1 MATQPNQHNSS
12 PYPLNYSFSG
22 MPELKNMADS
32 IPTMVHDTPA
42 ANHDALSM
50 ASDANNAIPH
60 NDNRDS
66 GDRQRNN
73 PMHSSDFPP
82 YALPPQQ
89 QQQGPYMN
97 PQQQQQRPYM
107 RPPPPYASSSWQPPP
122 QHQQQQQ
129 QQQQPDY
136 LTNDSH
142 AGPMRQHY
150 GSEASDY
157 ETYVAASQHRP
168 NGPPHLR
175 PAMRPPPPQQN
186 YNQRPPMRPNL
197 RPAMRPPPPG
207 SQYNHSGYPSDS
219 DSSSSVSGGHNKD
232 SSKLGF
238 LTCLKQSFKDIEL
251 LPLVPV
257 AGMLGA
263 SVYHHYKNRNRG
275 YVVPFKEPQWVR
287 YLGNAMMA
295 HSAYG
300 RLKQHGGHHPY
311 RPNNN
316 NNNNKNSGGVPWGAL
331 LGAVAGA
338 AMNRPGFGGG
348 GGGSNYGGYGQQQPY
363 GRPNG
368 GHQSYGRPNGYN
380 GGGGGGHGFGSGPSG
395 GNSGD
400 MVTKVLGKIM
410 GSLFGGGGGN
420 TRPGMGTRDLNSGID
435 DEDMLGGFDSSSAV
449 QKTVAEHH
457 YRHIYRKQPNLRHT
471 SAQALGGAAAI
482 KVLRSES
489 HMGQELRDSGLPL
502 PADLTHDQM
511 MMGLVLSEVGDLLER
526 KAEVTPLER
535 DDTLENIGKIALA
548 TIIKIKMD
556 EDDYTPFP
564 EKQPYTAYN
573 ESRRRDYAD
582 YDSAQYY
589 NSQSRRHHTAPS
601 SSAPTPNGQ
610 PRHHRRRRS
619 ESVSESNYAMHGKD
633 SHKYVY

>member
-12 PYPLNYSFSG
+12 PYPLNYSYNG

-32 IPTMVHDTPA
+32 IPTMAHDTPA
-42 ANHDALSM
+42 ANHDAMSM
-50 ASDANNAIPH
+50 ASDTNTATPH
-60 NDNRDS
+60 NDNRES
-66 GDRQRNN
+66 GDRQRSN

-82 YALPPQQ
+82 YAPPPQQQQ

-122 QHQQQQQ
+122 PPPHHQ

-142 AGPMRQHY
+142 AGPMRQQY
-150 GSEASDY
+150 GSEISDY

-168 NGPPHLR
+168 NGPPLR
-175 PAMRPPPPQQN
+175 PAMRPPQQS

-197 RPAMRPPPPG
+197 RPNMRPPG

-219 DSSSSVSGGHNKD
+219 DSSSSASGGPNKD
-232 SSKLGF
+232 PSKFSF
-238 LTCLKQSFKDIEL
+238 LNCLKQSFKDIEL

-311 RPNNN
+311 RPNNP
-316 NNNNKNSGGVPWGAL
+316 NNNKNSGGMPWGAL

-348 GGGSNYGGYGQQQPY
+348 GSNYGGGYGQQ
-363 GRPNG
+363 
-368 GHQSYGRPNGYN
+368 QSYGRPNGGYQSYGRPN
-380 GGGGGGHGFGSGPSG
+380 GGGYSGGHGFGSGPSG
-395 GNSGD
+395 GNSGSSD

-420 TRPGMGTRDLNSGID
+420 TRPGMGTRDLNGETD
-435 DEDMLGGFDSSSAV
+435 DDMLGGFDSSSAV

-457 YRHIYRKQPNLRHT
+457 YRHIYRKQPNLRHA

-489 HMGQELRDSGLPL
+489 QMGQQLRDSGLPL

-511 MMGLVLSEVGDLLER
+511 MMGLMLSEVGDLLER

-548 TIIKIKMD
+548 TLIKIKMD
-556 EDDYTPFP
+556 EDDYAPFP
-564 EKQPYTAYN
+564 EKHAYMAYN
-573 ESRRRDYAD
+573 EPHRDYAD
-582 YDSAQYY
+582 YDSAQNYFT
-589 NSQSRRHHTAPS
+589 QPRRHHTAPS
-601 SSAPTPNGQ
+601 SSVPTPSGQ
-610 PRHHRRRRS
+610 PRRHRHRRS

-633 SHKYVY
+633 SHKYGH